1 MTITTPDD
9 AVPAVPDAVTPAP
22 AAATAP
28 RRGRVGVVV
37 AAIGAM
43 AVGGAG
49 LWQAASIR
57 QPSAYQAIGPRVFP
71 TVISLGLL
79 SVGVAFLARLTIT
92 PDRWLLEHAADEA
105 VTSDLRIPVAL
116 VGVLVAYSFALRPA
130 GYVVATTVF
139 FPVAA
144 RLLGSGRPVR
154 DAAVGVALSFG
165 LFELFT
171 QLLSVRLPAGLLAAV
186 L

>member
-1 MTITTPDD
+1 VTVTTPDD
-9 AVPAVPDAVTPAP
+9 AVPAAPDGVTPAP

-28 RRGRVGVVV
+28 RRGRIGVIV
-37 AAIGAM
+37 AAIGAI
-43 AVGGAG
+43 AVGAAG
-49 LWQAASIR
+49 LWQATTIR
-57 QPSAYQAIGPRVFP
+57 QPSAYQALGPRVFP

-79 SVGVAFLARLTIT
+79 AVGVAFLVRLTIT
-92 PDRWLLEHAADEA
+92 PDRWLVDHAAAEA
-105 VTSDLRIPVAL
+105 ASGDLRTPVLL

-144 RLLGSGRPVR
+144 RLLGSGRPAR

-171 QLLSVRLPAGLLAAV
+171 RLLSVRLPAGLLAALV
-186 L
+186 

>member
-1 MTITTPDD
+1 VSITTPDET
-9 AVPAVPDAVTPAP
+9 VPAVPDADTPAP

-28 RRGRVGVVV
+28 RRGRIGVTV
-37 AAIGAM
+37 AAVGTIAL
-43 AVGGAG
+43 GGAG
-49 LWQAASIR
+49 LWQAAAIR
-57 QPSAYQAIGPRVFP
+57 QPSVYQALGPRVFP
-71 TVISLGLL
+71 TVVSLGLL
-79 SVGVAFLARLTIT
+79 AVGVALLARLTVT
-92 PDRWLLEHAADEA
+92 PDRWLLDRAADEA
-105 VTSDLRIPVAL
+105 ATSDLRTPVAL
-116 VGVLVAYSFALRPA
+116 VAVLVAYSFALRPA

-154 DAAVGVALSFG
+154 DAVVGVALSFG

-171 QLLSVRLPAGLLAAV
+171 ELLGVRLPAGLLAGA